1 MICGQSLALGTPAIS
16 LSGSAPRG
24 AHPAHY
30 QETGH
35 SLAIRLESGSPR
47 RWCCIHQRR
56 V

>member
-16 LSGSAPRG
+16 LSGSAPRVRT
-24 AHPAHY
+24 PTHY

-35 SLAIRLESGSPR
+35 PLAVRLESGSPWR
-47 RWCCIHQRR
+47 LCYIHQRP

>member
-16 LSGSAPRG
+16 LSGSAPGVR
-24 AHPAHY
+24 PQAHY

-35 SLAIRLESGSPR
+35 PLAVRLESGSPWR
-47 RWCCIHQRR
+47 LCYTHQRP